1 MRVLFSCEVPMKE
14 LLRYFSRGEWL
25 LWGLSTAAVVIAFV
39 MFDRES
45 WLTLAASLVGV
56 TSLIFAAKGHP
67 AAQAMAIVFA
77 VIYGLISWQFRYYGE
92 MITYMC
98 MSLPMAAFSLVSWL
112 RHPSEQKN
120 EVRVN
125 HLKPAE
131 YVFMSVLTLAV
142 TVAFYFILVYFNT
155 ANLVPSTI
163 SVATSFAAVYFVFR
177 RSPLYAAAYAAN
189 DVVLIVLW
197 GLASAQDIRYVSVLV
212 CFAAFLANDLYGFVN
227 WRRMAKRQR
236 KAV

>member
-1 MRVLFSCEVPMKE
+1 
-14 LLRYFSRGEWL
+14 
-25 LWGLSTAAVVIAFV
+25 
-39 MFDRES
+39 
-45 WLTLAASLVGV
+45 
-56 TSLIFAAKGHP
+56 
-67 AAQAMAIVFA
+67 MAIVFA

-142 TVAFYFILVYFNT
+142 TVAFYFILAYFNT

-197 GLASAQDIRYVSVLV
+197 GLASVQDMRYISVLV

-236 KAV
+236 EAAT